1 MCSSSFVTWKKVDSF
16 PRNSRF
22 LFICSTVLSTKVL
35 LFQPEKMSEDVNVS
49 LVFHSLMPL
58 YTM

>member
-1 MCSSSFVTWKKVDSF
+1 MDSF